1 MTKNED
7 SIPDFNH
14 VKSSLKEYLDSIE
27 ELKNKDKTSA
37 MAFIIQ
43 QKEIF
48 KANKDNIDILEN
60 NIKELKIKLSEIEK
74 EIDVTNKIKSII
86 KDFSK
91 EQLQEF
97 KSSLKEMLSEDEIED
112 ILNFDKFLSNAN
124 KMKNEM
130 GNLISQM
137 QECFN

>member
-43 QKEIF
+43 QKKYSRQIR
-48 KANKDNIDILEN
+48 
-60 NIKELKIKLSEIEK
+60 
-74 EIDVTNKIKSII
+74 II
-86 KDFSK
+86 
-91 EQLQEF
+91 
-97 KSSLKEMLSEDEIED
+97 
-112 ILNFDKFLSNAN
+112 
-124 KMKNEM
+124 
-130 GNLISQM
+130 LIS
-137 QECFN
+137 